1 MDYTPI
7 GVGRVLAAFA
17 LTVVVGLMPVVV
29 IVLQRNPFSVSNGYG
44 WLVLGL
50 GTIAVAIA
58 LTGLVWRAVVLW
70 RRVVG
75 QPSRA

>member
-7 GVGRVLAAFA
+7 GIGRVLAAFA
-17 LTVVVGLMPVVV
+17 LTVVVGLMPIVA
-29 IVLQRNPFSVSNGYG
+29 IVLNRNPFSVSDSYG

-50 GTIAVAIA
+50 GSIAAAMTLVG
-58 LTGLVWRAVVLW
+58 LTWRAVVFG

-75 QPSRA
+75 RPSRA